1 MTQNIMMPYEVKQRL
16 IQEHLA
22 EPLKEKCR
30 IRKIEDILGQGEA
43 VFRILNNLRNEKPKN
58 IVLLGPEGTWKK
70 DILRAC
76 FKKVQYEG
84 SCFFKSG
91 EFIEY
96 YPEKDYSDD
105 LIYTTLFGR
114 LEEIDCVSMKIQ
126 RLKIGLVTRANK
138 GILYI
143 NNIENIK
150 KNVIFKLIDVIN
162 EKKVK
167 FGKIRIS
174 EGTPEYLK
182 RFLIEGLPADFC
194 LAVNAIDIKAVPE
207 AMLSICDI
215 VSFKKQN
222 KSELKEL
229 IKKTAD
235 EGLFYI
241 EDDVCDE
248 IASIAKSGE
257 DAVRLL
263 QHVALNALKNGRSKI
278 IKEDLDSLIF

>member
-1 MTQNIMMPYEVKQRL
+1 MTQNIMMPHEIRQRF

-30 IRKIEDILGQGEA
+30 IRQIEDILGQDEA
-43 VFRILNNLRNEKPKN
+43 VFRILNDLRNDRPKN

-84 SCFFKSG
+84 SSFFKDG

-96 YPEKDYSDD
+96 YPEKNYSDD

-114 LEEIDCVSMKIQ
+114 LEEIDCASMKLQ

-143 NNIENIK
+143 NNIENVK
-150 KNVIFKLIDVIN
+150 EYVIFKLVDVLN

-167 FGKIRIS
+167 FEKIRIS
-174 EGTPEYLK
+174 DETPGYLK

-194 LAVNAIDIKAVPE
+194 LAINVIDIKSIPE
-207 AMLSICDI
+207 DMLTICDI
-215 VSFKKQN
+215 VSFKKQD
-222 KSELKEL
+222 KRVLKEL

-235 EGLFYI
+235 KGLFYI

-248 IASIAKSGE
+248 IATVAKNGE
-257 DAVRLL
+257 DAVRIL

-278 IKEDLDSLIF
+278 IKEDLKA